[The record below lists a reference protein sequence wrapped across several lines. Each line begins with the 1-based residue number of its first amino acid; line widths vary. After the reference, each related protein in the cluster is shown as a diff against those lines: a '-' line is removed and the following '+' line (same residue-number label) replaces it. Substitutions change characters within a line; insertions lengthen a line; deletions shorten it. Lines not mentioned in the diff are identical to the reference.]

1 MSRSDVVLRN
11 VSIVS
16 PQRATGVVS
25 PIATLFQLAKSSLA
39 VLDSSATNIVVAG
52 NSTLSTQGGL
62 VSATDSYVHLSR
74 SVFARVRLTAGN
86 GGVLAV
92 ESSVHCDNPQCAT
105 LLSRVV
111 VSDSTLSQCGTGN
124 GSGGAIA
131 ASNSV
136 LVVQRSSFMNNS
148 VAASLSDPLL
158 YNLGLGG
165 ALFCSG
171 ASTITVTNSS
181 FRGNQAYSGG
191 GVAMQSTALLSMTS
205 VTMSGECGASAR
217 QARRRFPPA
226 EVACS
231 SESVCP
237 DRDD

>member
-1 MSRSDVVLRN
+1 MSRSDVVLRT

-92 ESSVHCDNPQCAT
+92 ESSVRCDNPRCAT

-111 VSDSTLSQCGTGN
+111 VSDATLSQCGTGD
-124 GSGGAIA
+124 GSGGAISA
-131 ASNSV
+131 DNSV
-136 LVVQRSSFMNNS
+136 LLLQRSSFTNNS
-148 VAASLSDPLL
+148 VAVSNPLL
-158 YNLGLGG
+158 YNLGFGG

-171 ASTITVTNSS
+171 ASTVTVTNSS
-181 FRGNQAYSGG
+181 FGGNQAFSGG
-191 GVAMQSTALLSMTS
+191 SVAMQSTGLLSMAS
-205 VTMSGECGASAR
+205 VTMSGECSAGL
-217 QARRRFPPA
+217 ARRRFRPD
-226 EVACS
+226 V
-231 SESVCP
+231 VCLL
-237 DRDD
+237 RS